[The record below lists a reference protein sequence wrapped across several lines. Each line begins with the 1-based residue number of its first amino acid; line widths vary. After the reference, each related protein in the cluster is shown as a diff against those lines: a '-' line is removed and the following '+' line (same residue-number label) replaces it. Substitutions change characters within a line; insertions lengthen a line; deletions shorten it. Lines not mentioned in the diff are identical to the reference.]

1 MDISLNFDSA
11 PAEDSIKIEHNGITL
26 YESAY
31 KKLYSLLTSSKSNKT
46 LRITLEPGGCAGL
59 SYKAMLDS
67 PSETDKIIS
76 FDDTVKI
83 IVSDKKRFPS
93 DNNPEIMFSDWDFLD
108 GLHLKFEE
116 SIMSS
121 HFVMDNPHAV
131 RGCSCG
137 ISFKPKAYGGKPQ
150 SCH

>member
-1 MDISLNFDSA
+1 MNIELDSDIPEA
-11 PAEDSIKIEHNGITL
+11 PDTIKYEHEGITL

-31 KKLYSLLTSSKSNKT
+31 KKLYSLLTTSKNNKT

-59 SYKAMLDS
+59 SYIAMLDV
-67 PSETDKIIS
+67 PAEMDKVIS
-76 FDDTVKI
+76 FDDTVQI
-83 IVSDKKRFPS
+83 IVSDKKRFPADEDPS
-93 DNNPEIMFSDWDFLD
+93 IMFSDWDFLD

-121 HFVMDNPHAV
+121 HFVMDNPNAV

-137 ISFKPKAYGGKPQ
+137 ISFKPKGYGGKPK

>member
-1 MDISLNFDSA
+1 MFDDTA
-11 PAEDSIKIEHNGITL
+11 AHAEDKIKLEQNGITL
-26 YESAY
+26 YDSAY
-31 KKLYSLLTSSKSNKT
+31 KKLHTLLSSNNNSKT

-59 SYKAMLDS
+59 SYKAMLDL
-67 PSETDKIIS
+67 PNETDKIIS
-76 FDDTVKI
+76 FDDTVQI
-83 IVSDKKRFPS
+83 IVSDKKRFPADDDPS
-93 DNNPEIMFSDWDFLD
+93 IMFSDWDFLD

-121 HFVMDNPHAV
+121 HFVMDNPNAQ

-137 ISFKPKAYGGKPQ
+137 ISFKPKGYGGKPK

>member
-131 RGCSCG
+131 RG
-137 ISFKPKAYGGKPQ
+137 
-150 SCH
+150 